1 MPCNQDLA
9 TTKTSLHDKIDI
21 KPPKQLKTNKP
32 QAQTK
37 RK

>member
-9 TTKTSLHDKIDI
+9 TTKTSLNDKFDI
-21 KPPKQLKTNKP
+21 KPPKQLKVNKP